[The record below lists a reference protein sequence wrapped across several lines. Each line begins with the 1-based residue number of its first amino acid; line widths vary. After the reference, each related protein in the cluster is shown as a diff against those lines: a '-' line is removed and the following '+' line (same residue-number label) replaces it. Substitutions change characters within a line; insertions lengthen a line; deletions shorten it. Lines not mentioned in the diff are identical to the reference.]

1 MPRMLRRVL
10 SILAATAVLTACHH
24 ESPIAKK
31 TAISAPS
38 EGQAR
43 AYVEQ
48 FVEAVSKPNV
58 ARASAM
64 IDWDI
69 LLERAIADTGG
80 SKQFREGFIRGAK
93 ESSQMSSYIQQL
105 AKLVGDGGKIS
116 LLRVRGDDQERK
128 ALLRMLLPTGAVT
141 YNEMLLSKDATGI
154 VRAADIYA
162 YSSGEYF
169 SATMRRLYV
178 NALAAE
184 PSTMERLAGK
194 ENTSVESIRMFKEM
208 AEKTAAGRNQ
218 EAVDLFKRMPAD
230 IRKEKVILVAY
241 VSASANLGE
250 DQYQAAIEELR
261 KNYPNDAGIDLML
274 IDGYY
279 MKKRYDEAMACIDR
293 LDQSLGGDP
302 YLDTLRANMLLQ
314 KGDIPSATSFA
325 QRAAVREPKLVE
337 AQWSLVNAALARR
350 DFDETARV
358 LLHIRDDLGVALA
371 DLTEIPEYSEFV
383 RSSAYGRLQ

>member
-1 MPRMLRRVL
+1 MRIMPRRLL
-10 SILAATAVLTACHH
+10 SILVAATALAACHH
-24 ESPIAKK
+24 EAPAAKK
-31 TAISAPS
+31 TVIAAPS
-38 EGQAR
+38 EGEAR
-43 AYVEQ
+43 QYVQE
-48 FVEAVSKPNV
+48 FIAAVSKPNI

-69 LLERAIADTGG
+69 LLERAVDGAGG
-80 SKQFREGFIRGAK
+80 SDRFRDGFIRGAK
-93 ESSQMSSYIQQL
+93 ESSQESSYIQQI
-105 AKLVGDGGKIS
+105 AKLVGDGGKIA
-116 LLRVRGDDQERK
+116 LLRVRGDGHERK

-169 SATMRRLYV
+169 SSTMRRLYLT
-178 NALAAE
+178 ALAAE

-194 ENTSVESIRMFKEM
+194 QNTSVESIRMFKEM
-208 AEKTAAGRNQ
+208 AEKTAAGLNQ
-218 EAVDLFKRMPAD
+218 EAVDLYKKMPAD
-230 IRKEKVILVAY
+230 IKKEKIILVAY

-274 IDGYY
+274 IDGYF
-279 MKKRYDEAMACIDR
+279 MKKRYDEAMGCIDR
-293 LDQSLGGDP
+293 LDRSLGGDP
-302 YLDTLRANMLLQ
+302 YLDTLRANMMLQ

-325 QRAAVREPKLVE
+325 RRAAMNEPKLVE

-350 DFDETARV
+350 DFDETARI